1 MGYEI
6 AGGLGVRMADP
17 SREVFVMVGDGS
29 YLMLHTEIVTAI
41 QEGIKLTI
49 VVVDNH
55 GFQSIHGLQMGS
67 GSPSFGNELR
77 FRDGEGGVLSGD
89 FVPVDFVKNAV
100 SLGARGIRAET
111 VDEFRAALSEA
122 KAETRTT
129 VVCVP
134 TNPDVR
140 VPNYEGWWDVPIA
153 KVSGEPSVNE
163 AREAYEEAVKD
174 QRVVWQ

>member
-6 AGGLGVRMADP
+6 AGGLGVKMADP

-29 YLMLHTEIVTAI
+29 YLMLHTEVVTAI

-89 FVPVDFVKNAV
+89 YVPVDFVKNAE
-100 SLGARGIRAET
+100 SLGARGIRATT
-111 VDEFRAALSEA
+111 VEELRAALAEA

-134 TNPDVR
+134 ANPEVR

-153 KVSGEPSVNE
+153 EVSGEASVRA
-163 AREAYEEAVKD
+163 AREEYEAAVEA
-174 QRVVWQ
+174 QRVAW